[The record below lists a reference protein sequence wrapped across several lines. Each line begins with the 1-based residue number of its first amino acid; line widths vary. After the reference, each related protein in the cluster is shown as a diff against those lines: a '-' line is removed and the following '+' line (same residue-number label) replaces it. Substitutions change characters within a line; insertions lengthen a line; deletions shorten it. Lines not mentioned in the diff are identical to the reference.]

1 MAGAAHEF
9 AAALTTQEM
18 DLIMAQRQRSSM
30 AVTKAPPAP
39 PPTATHQHDSH
50 SAAVLSPPWAPPG
63 EASTTRAAQ
72 FPPHEEDHAL
82 MQMFATPP
90 EFAPMNI
97 YDFLLTTAINAL
109 LIVASSDRLSQRQKQ
124 EIRDIVAILRG
135 MSFA

>member
-9 AAALTTQEM
+9 AAALTPEEM
-18 DLIMAQRQRSSM
+18 DLIMAQRQRSAA

-39 PPTATHQHDSH
+39 PPTTVQQQVPHLAATF
-50 SAAVLSPPWAPPG
+50 SPPWAPPG
-63 EASTTRAAQ
+63 ETSATRAAQ
-72 FPPHEEDHAL
+72 FPSHEEDHAL
-82 MQMFATPP
+82 MQMLATPP

-109 LIVASSDRLSQRQKQ
+109 LLVSSSDRLGQRQKQ

-135 MSFA
+135 LNFA